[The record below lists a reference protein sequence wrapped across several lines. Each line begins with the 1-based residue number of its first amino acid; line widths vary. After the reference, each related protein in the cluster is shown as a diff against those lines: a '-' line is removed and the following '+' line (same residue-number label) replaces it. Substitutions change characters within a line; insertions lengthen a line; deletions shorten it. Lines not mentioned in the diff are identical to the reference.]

1 MKRTL
6 PQALLLSVMAQAH
19 AAESAPSAAPPA
31 SPAASA
37 FAKSILIGMQL
48 SVHKGLQQGQTPAAV
63 DTCVQ
68 ALDASSFDG
77 VFQSY
82 LSKNLSAGELREA
95 DEFFAS
101 AAGAKL
107 AQHGQLQVYLDA
119 GEKAPEPMPTFSD
132 TDNRTIDT
140 FNHTAVDEKLFASN
154 LLGSPDAQQVIRS
167 RITELLNGC
176 SPKP

>member
-1 MKRTL
+1 
-6 PQALLLSVMAQAH
+6 MAQAH
-19 AAESAPSAAPPA
+19 ADEPAPSAASPA

-63 DTCVQ
+63 DACVQ

-82 LSKNLSAGELREA
+82 LSKNLTADELRNA
-95 DEFFAS
+95 DAFFAS
-101 AAGAKL
+101 TAGAKL

-140 FNHTAVDEKLFASN
+140 FNHTAVGEKLFASN
-154 LLGSPDAQQVIRS
+154 LLGSPAAQEVIRS

-176 SPKP
+176 NPKP